1 MEGYIMAGYKS
12 IKEVMNE
19 IDSKSADVQNLWTV
33 SVCLGKSAKYDH
45 PVFLLYIKSK
55 LIKDASIFV
64 MQEDFNLHYSKK
76 VKPFLGKTGVVY
88 SYTEG
93 KFKEEIE
100 ALFRDGMIVEDC
112 DIDGLIGSVVTD
124 EWVGKYYSN
133 LCNYVKN
140 NAEQFGERKDKS
152 DSEEENETSNDYNPR
167 LHLGAFLRDAM
178 YMGKYRCSDNGAALA
193 LKIDQF
199 KILCEIDLNRFQVKD
214 VVQAF
219 ISRGYI
225 LTGDSKTV
233 EKDITLSRGNQERCY
248 VIDLS
253 K

>member
-1 MEGYIMAGYKS
+1 MAGFKS

-55 LIKDASIFV
+55 LISDASIFV

-124 EWVGKYYSN
+124 EWVEKYYSN

-140 NAEQFGERKDKS
+140 NTEQFGERKDKS
-152 DSEEENETSNDYNPR
+152 DSEENEATNEYNPR

-178 YMGKYRCSDNGAALA
+178 YMGKYRCSDNNAALA